1 MLGPK
6 KFVRRL
12 ACSIFLIVASANSN
26 ISISHAVL
34 SLPTP
39 TCNNGSCTVSLTNTS
54 DYYQWTVPNGITS
67 VVITTIG
74 GSGGTGFYQTAR
86 PPGGFGARLVD
97 TITVTSGDQLYFYVG
112 SSGGNAI
119 SSASAAAGTNTAGS
133 SGSRGVFSGAISGGG
148 GGAASE
154 VRLNGTAVSNRVI
167 VAGGGGGGGSGCGTT
182 SSADQNNDAGG
193 SASGN
198 TGGTGLCIGWASTNG
213 GSGGTLLADGNGGPN
228 RTGRTASITGGGG
241 GGGYFGGGA
250 GNQGGGGAGSSWI
263 DATRVQGTFASAS
276 TIGNGSITFT
286 YAAPTL
292 LTLGTSGGVMN
303 SYRTP
308 GNITATTNLDG
319 YVTFLANGKRISG
332 CNKVQTISLNAICS
346 FKPATHG
353 PIQITA
359 LLYALRSDASPIS
372 TLISN
377 SAGTA
382 RSNKR

>member
-1 MLGPK
+1 M
-6 KFVRRL
+6 
-12 ACSIFLIVASANSN
+12 
-26 ISISHAVL
+26 
-34 SLPTP
+34 
-39 TCNNGSCTVSLTNTS
+39 
-54 DYYQWTVPNGITS
+54 PNGITS
-67 VVITTIG
+67 VVVTTIG

-112 SSGGNAI
+112 GSGGNAV
-119 SSASAAAGTNTAGS
+119 SSASAAAGANAAGS

-154 VRLNGTAVSNRVI
+154 VRLNGTGVSNRVI

-182 SSADQNNDAGG
+182 SAADQNNDAGG

-263 DATRVQGTFASAS
+263 DATKVQGTFASAP

-286 YAAPTL
+286 YASPTL
-292 LTLGTSGGVMN
+292 LTLGTSGGFTN
-303 SYRTP
+303 TYRTT
-308 GNITATTNLDG
+308 GNITATASLDG
-319 YVTFLANGKRISG
+319 FVTFLANGKRISG
-332 CNKVQTISLNAICS
+332 CIKVPTASLIAICS
-346 FKPATHG
+346 YKPATHG
-353 PIQITA
+353 SIQLTG
-359 LLYALRSDASPIS
+359 LLYALRSDASPMS

-377 SAGTA
+377 SAGVA
-382 RSNKR
+382 RKNTR